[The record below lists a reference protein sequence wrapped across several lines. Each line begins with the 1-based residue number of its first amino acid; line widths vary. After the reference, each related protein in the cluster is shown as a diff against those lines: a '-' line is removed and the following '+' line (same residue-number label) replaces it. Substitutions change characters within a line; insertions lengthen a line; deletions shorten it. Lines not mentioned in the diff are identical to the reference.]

1 MTQKIRLEVPCL
13 KKSWNS
19 IHNQLNVEI
28 LTWKNNINYIKD
40 PKQKKIKNK
49 ELKYKKIFFI
59 ERWNWKKLIKQKEQ
73 KKTTIRIKI
82 KIEIKIKINFWLKV
96 EIEKK
101 KSIQQKTQKN
111 NQMNEDQIRKSNIWQ
126 IGIEK

>member
-1 MTQKIRLEVPCL
+1 MTQKIRPEVPCL

-73 KKTTIRIKI
+73 KKQ
-82 KIEIKIKINFWLKV
+82 L
-96 EIEKK
+96 
-101 KSIQQKTQKN
+101 
-111 NQMNEDQIRKSNIWQ
+111 
-126 IGIEK
+126 